1 MKKILFLSLAVAIS
15 ASLSSC
21 SFISNSDGYTATK
34 APVELTISSRNVVDL
49 EVSPVR
55 VSNTFL
61 TTKAMRDGGLENC
74 KNAAV
79 QDLLKKN
86 GNADVLVAPE
96 YSYDKDL
103 NSITVSGYPAKYK
116 NFRSAN

>member
-1 MKKILFLSLAVAIS
+1 MVVAVA
-15 ASLSSC
+15 ASFSSC
-21 SFISNSDGYTATK
+21 SFVPKADGFTATK
-34 APVELTISSRNVVDL
+34 LPVEVTYTSRNLVDL

-55 VSNTFL
+55 VSVTFM
-61 TTKAMRDGGLENC
+61 TTKYMRDGGLENC
-74 KNAAV
+74 KNAAI

-96 YSYDKDL
+96 YNYDKDL
-103 NSITVSGYPAKYK
+103 YSITVSGYPAKYK